1 MKAKRIIVFGGCGHG
16 KGCFSRKLSGVLGIP
31 TFDLDDVTFDK
42 DHKKKVSDVIR
53 DKELAKIV
61 KGSDWIVEGAYAG
74 DWLIPAVEKAELI
87 IIIKINSLIA
97 LKRVLL
103 RFLKRRV
110 KKVRN
115 SGGPITDLPK
125 IVKFA
130 VNYKNDY
137 FPKHVKIA
145 KNYSKDF
152 VILRNNKQIDEFLGE
167 LK

>member
-16 KGCFSRKLSGVLGIP
+16 KSCFSRKLSGVLGIP
-31 TFDLDDVTFDK
+31 SFDLDDVTFDG
-42 DHKKKVSDVIR
+42 DHKKKVSDTVR
-53 DKELAKIV
+53 DKGLAKIV

-74 DWLIPAVEKAELI
+74 DWINPAVEKAELI
-87 IIIKINSLIA
+87 IVIKVNGFIA
-97 LKRVLL
+97 MKRVLL
-103 RFLKRRV
+103 RFLERRV
-110 KKVRN
+110 KRVRN

-125 IVKFA
+125 IVKYA

-137 FPKHVKIA
+137 FPKHVEIA

-152 VILRNNKQIDEFLGE
+152 VVLRNNRQIDKFLEG